1 MTAAG
6 ERTLYSVI
14 LAHSVLIQAILP
26 VGDDRPCQF
35 ALTPAVGQPGSALLD
50 DNRPYPGITVDGLF
64 GYTAGFADSK
74 LALPPSQETRPQMRA
89 GHGS

>member
-1 MTAAG
+1 M
-6 ERTLYSVI
+6 I

-35 ALTPAVGQPGSALLD
+35 ALTPAVGQPGPALLD

-74 LALPPSQETRPQMRA
+74 LALPPSQETQPQMRA